1 MAATTSYD
9 RHDSYWKLNLPHLK
23 IAEMHDI
30 LKSRNYHVAKRWT
43 SDLLR
48 SALLRSEQG
57 HMSYHNCSSDE
68 LRRLIRA
75 RKIETSLLGLKLP
88 KSELVDI
95 LQSEDQR
102 PKFHRF
108 QELPPELRNRIY
120 EYHFASF
127 HQPICAPSQPPI
139 TKVSSLLRRE
149 TLQLFYHS
157 CVFEVHLRLRME
169 NERWS
174 KFYRRLRL
182 SLRNRELLFLRCT
195 EARNLGCI
203 KRLNIVASTMFP
215 ESTEV
220 RLHSDQGEVA
230 SVVTTS
236 FPPGTG
242 ATYQARVLEHTK
254 RADVEIRRFLD
265 EVVANR
271 QGSRGLQF
279 DNVLMIRNALEKTL
293 L

>member
-1 MAATTSYD
+1 
-9 RHDSYWKLNLPHLK
+9 
-23 IAEMHDI
+23 MHDI

-68 LRRLIRA
+68 LRRLIQA
-75 RKIETSLLGLKLP
+75 RKMETSLLGLKLS

-120 EYHFASF
+120 KYHFASF

-182 SLRNRELLFLRCT
+182 SLSDRELLFLRPP
-195 EARNLGCI
+195 N
-203 KRLNIVASTMFP
+203 
-215 ESTEV
+215 
-220 RLHSDQGEVA
+220 
-230 SVVTTS
+230 

-254 RADVEIRRFLD
+254 RADAEIRRFLD
-265 EVVANR
+265 EVVANPHHCPAESESAPR
-271 QGSRGLQF
+271 NHQSN
-279 DNVLMIRNALEKTL
+279 NVVFGGWKES
-293 L
+293 